1 MRKALVKISLLACVT
16 FIGIELAQASTPSE
30 NPAKAD
36 SVKTDSL
43 AANLN
48 KDVLEGKWK
57 QLKGKIQQKW
67 SKFTDDDI
75 LKMKGTT
82 TELEGKLQEKYGY
95 KKEQIEKE
103 IRDFLDENKDALNT
117 DAK

>member
-1 MRKALVKISLLACVT
+1 MKKVFVKVSLLVCAT
-16 FIGIELAQASTPSE
+16 FFGSEIAQASTPSE

-36 SVKTDSL
+36 SVKDSL

-67 SKFTDDDI
+67 SKLTDDDI
-75 LKMKGTT
+75 LKMQGTT

-103 IRDFLDENKDALNT
+103 IRDFLDENKDAPHNDT
-117 DAK
+117 K